1 MKNVKRFK
9 RIFKFLIILYLIY
22 LYVFGLIIFKVYHRD
37 SPPFSYDVDE
47 FTEVS
52 KEETFAYLVED
63 RQFALDARIALI
75 SVAQSTID
83 ISYYTIHEGLAS
95 EVLFGALIDA
105 ANRGVKVRVIVDG
118 LSNIINLS
126 QDDFLALRANKN
138 VIVKGYE
145 ALNIIKPYAINNTL
159 HDKLLIIDE
168 KYGLIGGRNI
178 EDRMFI
184 EDHNPVKET
193 YDRDVLIFGNKDK
206 HQTVSSMKNYYEELF
221 NHKYSK
227 TLTYKE
233 SNKTKQVA
241 NDLINIYKKFLLN
254 NDINSVLN
262 TLHQD
267 AIRVQNATFIRSPLT
282 RLNKYPVVFNTLIEL
297 SQKYDELFIQSPY
310 LIINN
315 EMKKYL
321 NDLENKD
328 ITILT
333 NNLDYNPNYFATSG
347 YIRYRKKI
355 AQNTKLYEFQSQSS
369 IHAKT
374 IVMGDEISIIGS
386 FNIDPRSTF
395 LSTESVVVIY
405 SQEFTAHLNNT
416 LSQYLN
422 QSLEVDDDGNYISK
436 INVEAVNKRNRK
448 RKIIR
453 LLSFFTYFHDELL

>member
-1 MKNVKRFK
+1 
-9 RIFKFLIILYLIY
+9 
-22 LYVFGLIIFKVYHRD
+22 
-37 SPPFSYDVDE
+37 
-47 FTEVS
+47 
-52 KEETFAYLVED
+52 
-63 RQFALDARIALI
+63 
-75 SVAQSTID
+75 
-83 ISYYTIHEGLAS
+83 
-95 EVLFGALIDA
+95 
-105 ANRGVKVRVIVDG
+105 
-118 LSNIINLS
+118 
-126 QDDFLALRANKN
+126 
-138 VIVKGYE
+138 
-145 ALNIIKPYAINNTL
+145 
-159 HDKLLIIDE
+159 
-168 KYGLIGGRNI
+168 
-178 EDRMFI
+178 
-184 EDHNPVKET
+184 
-193 YDRDVLIFGNKDK
+193 
-206 HQTVSSMKNYYEELF
+206 
-221 NHKYSK
+221 
-227 TLTYKE
+227 
-233 SNKTKQVA
+233 
-241 NDLINIYKKFLLN
+241 
-254 NDINSVLN
+254 
-262 TLHQD
+262 
-267 AIRVQNATFIRSPLT
+267 
-282 RLNKYPVVFNTLIEL
+282 PVVFNTLIEL

-436 INVEAVNKRNRK
+436 INVEAVNKRNGK